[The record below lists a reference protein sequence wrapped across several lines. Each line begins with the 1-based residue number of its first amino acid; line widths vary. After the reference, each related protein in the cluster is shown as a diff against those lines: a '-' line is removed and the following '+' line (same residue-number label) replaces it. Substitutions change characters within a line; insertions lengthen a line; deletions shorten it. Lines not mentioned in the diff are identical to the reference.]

1 MTDDEVIISH
11 SLREFSKILGQVEDE
26 MEVAVIEDAETKFI
40 TPLEKLRK
48 DQIESVR
55 KAKKDFDK
63 QTQKFCGA
71 QDRYVTLKKEES
83 LAESAE
89 SVRLE
94 NLIRIYAKLV
104 KISAKRCLGPILV
117 SWFFGLTIVRLSSA
131 VQFFS

>member
-26 MEVAVIEDAETKFI
+26 MEVTVIEDAETKFI

-94 NLIRIYAKLV
+94 TLCFVVNLYFYYLRPTKTLA
-104 KISAKRCLGPILV
+104 S
-117 SWFFGLTIVRLSSA
+117 
-131 VQFFS
+131 

>member
-26 MEVAVIEDAETKFI
+26 MEVTVIEDAETKFI

-94 NLIRIYAKLV
+94 NFMLCTKSNFTTPREN
-104 KISAKRCLGPILV
+104 SCILKNPSCKVVRVV
-117 SWFFGLTIVRLSSA
+117 SH
-131 VQFFS
+131 

>member
-26 MEVAVIEDAETKFI
+26 MEVTVIEDAETKFI

-94 NLIRIYAKLV
+94 TCCFVVNLLLLP
-104 KISAKRCLGPILV
+104 SSHENSSILRNPSCKVVRVV
-117 SWFFGLTIVRLSSA
+117 SH
-131 VQFFS
+131 